1 MPLPPLLA
9 DISAGADTFNVFTL
23 GDWGPT
29 PPGEVF
35 WKGHCSSH
43 SHDCKLVPVE
53 ECRQSLFNGDNTPSM
68 CDANNW
74 KKNNEAQD
82 LVADAM
88 AKHAESELPVAVVSV
103 GDHFYMGGI
112 PTPAN
117 LKRHDSLKVNH
128 EYAFKTT
135 WHDMYL
141 ANANG
146 NKLNVP
152 WLPVFGNHD
161 YGGAG
166 CQADWQVQIDYTKKD
181 PTKKWRMPYTYYKQ
195 RIKAN
200 SYDVDIFMLEVNQED
215 IFASGAEHSICTQKH
230 CGKGKLKGDV
240 ESCKQRMMS
249 KIDTMYDWLESELR
263 ASVQEG
269 VRWRILAGHFPS
281 GVDSRKITGSIAKK
295 YGAALYVAG
304 HIHSQQFKNATDASV
319 PILISGA
326 GGGYTKE
333 GDGEFYGFGNLAI
346 AKDKITVSLL
356 NEEARV
362 KSTHEVPYQAPPP
375 MHTTSAVI

>member
-9 DISAGADTFNVFTL
+9 DISAGADAFNVFAL

-35 WKGHCSSH
+35 WKGHCATGKRTR
-43 SHDCKLVPVE
+43 DCKKIPAK
-53 ECRQSLFNGDNTPSM
+53 ECRQSLFNGEQTPSM
-68 CDANNW
+68 CDPDN
-74 KKNNEAQD
+74 KNNDAQD
-82 LVADAM
+82 LVANAM
-88 AKHAESELPVAVVSV
+88 AKHAEVALPVAVVSL

-117 LKRHDSLKVNH
+117 LKRHDSLNVNL
-128 EYAFKTT
+128 EYAFQTT

-141 ANANG
+141 ANGNG

-166 CQADWQVQIDYTKKD
+166 CQADWQAQIDYTKKD

-195 RIKAN
+195 RIKAE
-200 SYDVDIFMLEVNQED
+200 SYDIDIFMLEVNQAD
-215 IFASGAEHSICTQKH
+215 IDSGAEHSICKQKY
-230 CGKGKLKGDV
+230 CGKGKLKGDHDL
-240 ESCKQRMMS
+240 CTQRMMS
-249 KIDTMYDWLESELR
+249 KLDPMYDWLEAELR
-263 ASVQEG
+263 ASVQQG
-269 VRWRILAGHFPS
+269 VRWRILAGHFPF
-281 GVDSRKITGSIAKK
+281 GPDSQKITGSIAKK

-304 HIHSQQFKNATDASV
+304 HKHLQLFYNATNESV
-319 PILISGA
+319 PILVSGA

-333 GDGEFYGFGNLAI
+333 GDGEFYGFSNLAI
-346 AKDKITVSLL
+346 AKDKISVSLL

-375 MHTTSAVI
+375 LPTTAFTVV